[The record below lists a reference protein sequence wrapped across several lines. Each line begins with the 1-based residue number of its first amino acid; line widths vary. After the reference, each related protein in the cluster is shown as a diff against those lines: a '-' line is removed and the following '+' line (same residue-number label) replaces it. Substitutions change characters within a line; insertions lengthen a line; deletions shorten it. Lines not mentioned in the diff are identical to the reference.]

1 MHGRFLDEIRSGEFH
16 MNPDPESQQIILQL
30 ILIVVLTM
38 LNAFFA
44 SAEMALV
51 SLNKNRVK
59 SQAETGDKKAVMLA
73 KLVDDPSKF
82 LATIQVGITLAGFF
96 SSASAATSIATRLE
110 SVFGGSS
117 FAKELSIIV
126 VTIVLSYITLVFGEL
141 YPKRLALQ
149 KSEKIAR
156 VSVRPIMAVGVV
168 LRPFVKFLSF
178 STDILVKLT
187 RMEKNT
193 DNEKMTRE
201 EMQLLI
207 ETGRRDGVIEV
218 EELQMLRGVFEM
230 DNKYAREVM
239 VPRTDAFMVD
249 AEIESEELCDALLSE
264 NFSRVPVYTGD
275 QDSVLGILHMKDFFA
290 EARKSGF
297 ENIDVKALVKDAYFA
312 QETMFIDD
320 LLKNMQ
326 RTRNQMAILMDEYG
340 GVAGIVTVEDLLEEI
355 VGEID
360 DENDVFSDEVKKIDE
375 TTFIVEGR
383 MPLDDFNEMFHV
395 ELPSR
400 GVDTVAGFVLTLTG
414 TIPEEDDKVVVE
426 YGTLRFTVEEMND
439 ARLVSVR
446 VEKDIQTSELEQ
458 MA

>member
-1 MHGRFLDEIRSGEFH
+1 

-239 VPRTDAFMVD
+239 VPRTDAFMID
-249 AEIESEELCDALLSE
+249 AETESEELCDALLSE
-264 NFSRVPVYTGD
+264 NFSRVPVFTGD

-290 EARKSGF
+290 EARKSDF

-446 VEKDIQTSELEQ
+446 VEKDIRTSELEQ

>member
-1 MHGRFLDEIRSGEFH
+1 

-239 VPRTDAFMVD
+239 VPRTDAFMID
-249 AEIESEELCDALLSE
+249 AETESEELCDALLSE

-297 ENIDVKALVKDAYFA
+297 ENIDVKRLVKDAYFA

-360 DENDVFSDEVKKIDE
+360 DENDVFSDEVKKVDE

-383 MPLDDFNEMFHV
+383 MPLDDFNKMFHV

-446 VEKDIQTSELEQ
+446 VEKDIQTSELGQ

>member
-1 MHGRFLDEIRSGEFH
+1 

-239 VPRTDAFMVD
+239 VPRTDAFMID
-249 AEIESEELCDALLSE
+249 AETESEELCDALLSE
-264 NFSRVPVYTGD
+264 NFSRVPVFTGD

-297 ENIDVKALVKDAYFA
+297 ENIDVKALLKDAYFA

-360 DENDVFSDEVKKIDE
+360 DENDVFSDEVKKIYE

>member
-1 MHGRFLDEIRSGEFH
+1 

-239 VPRTDAFMVD
+239 VPRTDAFMID
-249 AEIESEELCDALLSE
+249 AETESEELCDALLSE
-264 NFSRVPVYTGD
+264 NFSRVPVFTGD

-340 GVAGIVTVEDLLEEI
+340 GVAGIVNVEDLLEEI

>member
-1 MHGRFLDEIRSGEFH
+1 

-30 ILIVVLTM
+30 ILIVVLTL

-51 SLNKNRVK
+51 SLNKNRVR
-59 SQAETGDKKAVMLA
+59 SQAATGDKKAMLLA

-110 SVFGGSS
+110 PVFGGSS

-156 VSVRPIMAVGVV
+156 VSVRPIMAVGVL

-178 STDILVKLT
+178 STDILVKIT

-249 AEIESEELCDALLSE
+249 AETDSEALCDALLSK
-264 NFSRVPVYTGD
+264 NYSRVPVYTDD

-297 ENIDVKALVKDAYFA
+297 ENIDVKSLVKEAYFA

-360 DENDVFSDEVKKIDE
+360 DENDVFSDEVKKIDDS
-375 TTFIVEGR
+375 TFIVEGR
-383 MPLDDFNEMFHV
+383 MTLDDFNKMFHV

-414 TIPEEDDKVVVE
+414 TIPEKDDKVVVE
-426 YGTLRFTVEEMND
+426 YGSLRFTVEEMND

-446 VEKDIQTSELEQ
+446 VEKDFQTSELEQ
-458 MA
+458 LA

>member
-1 MHGRFLDEIRSGEFH
+1 

-239 VPRTDAFMVD
+239 VPRTDAFMVE

>member
-1 MHGRFLDEIRSGEFH
+1 

-426 YGTLRFTVEEMND
+426 YSTLRFTVEEMND

>member
-1 MHGRFLDEIRSGEFH
+1 

-156 VSVRPIMAVGVV
+156 VSVRPIMAVGIV

-239 VPRTDAFMVD
+239 VPRTDAFMID
-249 AEIESEELCDALLSE
+249 AETESEELCDALLSE
-264 NFSRVPVYTGD
+264 NFSRVPVFTGD

>member
-1 MHGRFLDEIRSGEFH
+1 

-30 ILIVVLTM
+30 ILIVVLTL

-59 SQAETGDKKAVMLA
+59 SQAATGDKKAILLA

-110 SVFGGSS
+110 PVFGGSS

-156 VSVRPIMAVGVV
+156 VSVRPIMAVGVL

-178 STDILVKLT
+178 STDILVKIT

-249 AEIESEELCDALLSE
+249 AEMDSETLCDALLSE
-264 NFSRVPVYTGD
+264 NYSRVPVYTDD

-297 ENIDVKALVKDAYFA
+297 ENIDVKSLVKEAYFA

-360 DENDVFSDEVKKIDE
+360 DENDVFSDEVKKIDDS
-375 TTFIVEGR
+375 TFIVEGR
-383 MPLDDFNEMFHV
+383 MTLDDFNKMFHV

-414 TIPEEDDKVVVE
+414 TIPEKDDKVVVE
-426 YGTLRFTVEEMND
+426 YGSLRFTVEEMND

-446 VEKDIQTSELEQ
+446 VEKDFQTSELEQ
-458 MA
+458 LA

>member
-1 MHGRFLDEIRSGEFH
+1 

-239 VPRTDAFMVD
+239 VPRTDAFMID
-249 AEIESEELCDALLSE
+249 AETESEELCDALLSE
-264 NFSRVPVYTGD
+264 NFSRVPVFTGD

-297 ENIDVKALVKDAYFA
+297 ENIDVKALLKDAYFA

>member
-1 MHGRFLDEIRSGEFH
+1 

-187 RMEKNT
+187 RMEKNM

-446 VEKDIQTSELEQ
+446 VEKDFQTSELEQ

>member
-1 MHGRFLDEIRSGEFH
+1 

-239 VPRTDAFMVD
+239 VPRTDAFMID
-249 AEIESEELCDALLSE
+249 AETESEELCDALLSE
-264 NFSRVPVYTGD
+264 NFSRVPIFTGD

>member
-1 MHGRFLDEIRSGEFH
+1 MVVFLMKIRSGEFH

-178 STDILVKLT
+178 STDMLVKLT

-239 VPRTDAFMVD
+239 VPRTDAFMID
-249 AEIESEELCDALLSE
+249 AETESEELCDALLSE
-264 NFSRVPVYTGD
+264 NFSRVPVFTGD

-297 ENIDVKALVKDAYFA
+297 ENIDVKALAKDAYFA

-446 VEKDIQTSELEQ
+446 VEKDIRTSELEQ

>member
-1 MHGRFLDEIRSGEFH
+1 

-156 VSVRPIMAVGVV
+156 ISVRPIMAVGVV

-249 AEIESEELCDALLSE
+249 AETESEALCDALLNE

-297 ENIDVKALVKDAYFA
+297 ENINVKSLVKDAYFA

-360 DENDVFSDEVKKIDE
+360 DENDVFSDEVKKIDDN
-375 TTFIVEGR
+375 TFIVEGR
-383 MPLDDFNEMFHV
+383 MPLDDFNKMFHV

-414 TIPEEDDKVVVE
+414 TIPEEDDEVVVE

-446 VEKDIQTSELEQ
+446 VEKDIQTHELEQ

>member
-1 MHGRFLDEIRSGEFH
+1 MKIRSGEFH

-239 VPRTDAFMVD
+239 VPRTDAFMID
-249 AEIESEELCDALLSE
+249 AETESEELCDALLSE

-446 VEKDIQTSELEQ
+446 VEKDIQTSELGQ

>member
-1 MHGRFLDEIRSGEFH
+1 

-59 SQAETGDKKAVMLA
+59 NQAETGDKKAVMLA

-207 ETGRRDGVIEV
+207 ETGRRDGIIEV

-239 VPRTDAFMVD
+239 VPRTDAFMID
-249 AEIESEELCDALLSE
+249 AETESEELCDALLSE

-297 ENIDVKALVKDAYFA
+297 ENIDVKSLVKNAYFA

-360 DENDVFSDEVKKIDE
+360 DENDVFSDEVKKIDDN
-375 TTFIVEGR
+375 TFIVEGR
-383 MPLDDFNEMFHV
+383 MPLDDFNKMFHV
-395 ELPSR
+395 ELPAR
-400 GVDTVAGFVLTLTG
+400 GVDTVAGFVLTLTR

-426 YGTLRFTVEEMND
+426 YDTLRFTVEEMND

-458 MA
+458 LA

>member
-1 MHGRFLDEIRSGEFH
+1 

-207 ETGRRDGVIEV
+207 ENGRRDGVIEV

>member
-1 MHGRFLDEIRSGEFH
+1 

-239 VPRTDAFMVD
+239 VPRTDAFMID
-249 AEIESEELCDALLSE
+249 AETESEELCDALLSE
-264 NFSRVPVYTGD
+264 NFSRVPVFTGD

-360 DENDVFSDEVKKIDE
+360 DENDVFLDEVKKIDE

>member
-1 MHGRFLDEIRSGEFH
+1 

-110 SVFGGSS
+110 LVFGGSS

-156 VSVRPIMAVGVV
+156 ISVRPIMAVGVV

-249 AEIESEELCDALLSE
+249 AETESEALCDALLNE

-297 ENIDVKALVKDAYFA
+297 ENINVKSLVKDAYFA

-360 DENDVFSDEVKKIDE
+360 DENDVFSDEVKKIDDN
-375 TTFIVEGR
+375 TFIVEGR
-383 MPLDDFNEMFHV
+383 MPLDDFNKMFHV

-414 TIPEEDDKVVVE
+414 TIPEEDDEVVVE

-446 VEKDIQTSELEQ
+446 VEKDIQTHELEQ

>member
-1 MHGRFLDEIRSGEFH
+1 

-239 VPRTDAFMVD
+239 VPRTDAFMID
-249 AEIESEELCDALLSE
+249 AETESEELCDALLSE
-264 NFSRVPVYTGD
+264 NFSRVPVFTGD

-326 RTRNQMAILMDEYG
+326 RTRNQMAILIDEYG

>member
-1 MHGRFLDEIRSGEFH
+1 

-201 EMQLLI
+201 EMRLLI

-239 VPRTDAFMVD
+239 VPRTDAFMID
-249 AEIESEELCDALLSE
+249 AETESEELCDALLSE
-264 NFSRVPVYTGD
+264 NFSRVPVFTGD

-297 ENIDVKALVKDAYFA
+297 ENIDVKALLKDAYFA

>member
-1 MHGRFLDEIRSGEFH
+1 

-239 VPRTDAFMVD
+239 VPRTDAFMID
-249 AEIESEELCDALLSE
+249 AETESEELCDALLSE
-264 NFSRVPVYTGD
+264 NFSRVPVFTGD

-297 ENIDVKALVKDAYFA
+297 ENIDVKALVKDVYFA

>member
-1 MHGRFLDEIRSGEFH
+1 MVVFSMKIRSGEFH

-59 SQAETGDKKAVMLA
+59 SQAKTGDKKAVMLA

>member
-1 MHGRFLDEIRSGEFH
+1 

-239 VPRTDAFMVD
+239 VPRTDAFMID
-249 AEIESEELCDALLSE
+249 AETESEELCDALLSE
-264 NFSRVPVYTGD
+264 NFSRVPVFTGD

-426 YGTLRFTVEEMND
+426 YGTLRLIYSRRNE
-439 ARLVSVR
+439 
-446 VEKDIQTSELEQ
+446 
-458 MA
+458 

>member
-1 MHGRFLDEIRSGEFH
+1 

-156 VSVRPIMAVGVV
+156 VSVRPIMAVSVV

-426 YGTLRFTVEEMND
+426 YDTLRFTVEEMND

-458 MA
+458 LA

>member
-1 MHGRFLDEIRSGEFH
+1 

-297 ENIDVKALVKDAYFA
+297 ENIDVQALVKDAYFA

-383 MPLDDFNEMFHV
+383 MPLDDFNKMFHV

>member
-1 MHGRFLDEIRSGEFH
+1 

-239 VPRTDAFMVD
+239 VPRTDAFMID
-249 AEIESEELCDALLSE
+249 AETESEELCDALLSE
-264 NFSRVPVYTGD
+264 NFSRVPVFTGD

-297 ENIDVKALVKDAYFA
+297 ENIDVKALLKDAYFA

-439 ARLVSVR
+439 ARLVSVC

>member
-1 MHGRFLDEIRSGEFH
+1 

-59 SQAETGDKKAVMLA
+59 NQAETGDKKAVMLA

-156 VSVRPIMAVGVV
+156 VSVRPIMTVGVV

-207 ETGRRDGVIEV
+207 ETGRRDGIIEV

-239 VPRTDAFMVD
+239 VPRTDAFMID
-249 AEIESEELCDALLSE
+249 AETESEELCDALLSE

-297 ENIDVKALVKDAYFA
+297 ENIDVKSLVKNAYFA

-360 DENDVFSDEVKKIDE
+360 DENDVFSDEVKKIDDN
-375 TTFIVEGR
+375 TFIVEGR
-383 MPLDDFNEMFHV
+383 MPLDDFNKMFHV
-395 ELPSR
+395 ELPAR

-426 YGTLRFTVEEMND
+426 YDTLRFTVEEMND

-458 MA
+458 LA

>member
-1 MHGRFLDEIRSGEFH
+1 

-59 SQAETGDKKAVMLA
+59 SQAETGDKKTVMLA

-249 AEIESEELCDALLSE
+249 AEIESEKLCDALLSE

>member
-1 MHGRFLDEIRSGEFH
+1 

-178 STDILVKLT
+178 STDMLVKLT

-239 VPRTDAFMVD
+239 VPRTDAFMID
-249 AEIESEELCDALLSE
+249 AETESEELCDALLSE
-264 NFSRVPVYTGD
+264 NFSRVPVFTGD

-297 ENIDVKALVKDAYFA
+297 ENIDVKALAKDAYFA

-360 DENDVFSDEVKKIDE
+360 DENDVFSDEVKKINE

-446 VEKDIQTSELEQ
+446 VEKDIRTSELEQ

>member
-1 MHGRFLDEIRSGEFH
+1 
-16 MNPDPESQQIILQL
+16 
-30 ILIVVLTM
+30 
-38 LNAFFA
+38 FFA

-239 VPRTDAFMVD
+239 VPRTDAFMID
-249 AEIESEELCDALLSE
+249 AETESEELCDALLSE
-264 NFSRVPVYTGD
+264 NFSRVPVFTGD

>member
-1 MHGRFLDEIRSGEFH
+1 

-239 VPRTDAFMVD
+239 VPRTDAFMID
-249 AEIESEELCDALLSE
+249 AETESEELCDALLSE
-264 NFSRVPVYTGD
+264 NFSRVPVFTGD

-297 ENIDVKALVKDAYFA
+297 ENIDVKVLVKDAYFA

>member
-1 MHGRFLDEIRSGEFH
+1 

-59 SQAETGDKKAVMLA
+59 NQAETGDKKAVMLA

>member
-1 MHGRFLDEIRSGEFH
+1 

-239 VPRTDAFMVD
+239 VPRTDAFMID
-249 AEIESEELCDALLSE
+249 AETESEELCDALLSE

-383 MPLDDFNEMFHV
+383 MPLDDFNEMFTWNFHHV
-395 ELPSR
+395 
-400 GVDTVAGFVLTLTG
+400 A
-414 TIPEEDDKVVVE
+414 
-426 YGTLRFTVEEMND
+426 
-439 ARLVSVR
+439 
-446 VEKDIQTSELEQ
+446 
-458 MA
+458 